1 MAYFARIDENNV
13 VNLIIVIDDEN
24 IKNLDGDIDENIGS
38 SYCKNLISDANSNW
52 KMTSNDYLSDYRAR
66 PAKVG
71 FIYNETLDIFIPQ
84 KPYPSWI
91 LSETLK
97 KWVPPVEYDGQLFV
111 SGYVNDPPPS
121 SSYATWDEENSCWKE
136 ILI

>member
-1 MAYFARIDENNV
+1 MAYFARIDENNI
-13 VNLIIVIDDEN
+13 VNLIIVVDDEN
-24 IKNLDGDIDENIGS
+24 VKDSYGNIDENIGNF
-38 SYCKNLISDANSNW
+38 YCKNLVNDINSNW

-71 FIYNETLDIFIPQ
+71 FLYDETLDIFIPQ

-97 KWVPPVEYDGQLFV
+97 NWVPPVEYDGQLFV
-111 SGYVNDPPPS
+111 SGCVNNPPPS
-121 SSYATWDEENSCWKE
+121 SSYATWDEKNLSWKE
-136 ILI
+136 ISI